1 MRFPK
6 VKRGIAKIY
15 LAEILSLVAII
26 PSTIVMFI
34 PASSKDMLKGDTV
47 TQTAPGVIVIICSV
61 LALLL
66 FIGSA
71 VLGLMGYASAAK
83 EEGNFRNAFFL
94 IIAGA
99 VFMLVANILQSA
111 GVPGFIPYFFTSLSQ
126 LMDLMVTVFTI
137 LGLIRLSVLYND
149 VRMIQK
155 GTALYKL
162 LIFIYVP
169 AVIAHFLASLF
180 SGSVVTALLVAILII
195 ASMILSIVYSVLYMV
210 YLYKANEMLEE

>member
-34 PASSKDMLKGDTV
+34 PASSKDMLKGDTI

-137 LGLIRLSVLYND
+137 LGLIRL
-149 VRMIQK
+149 
-155 GTALYKL
+155 
-162 LIFIYVP
+162 FIYVP

>member
-34 PASSKDMLKGDTV
+34 LASSKDMLKGDTI

-111 GVPGFIPYFFTSLSQ
+111 GVPGFIPYFFTSLS
-126 LMDLMVTVFTI
+126 
-137 LGLIRLSVLYND
+137 VLYND

-162 LIFIYVP
+162 LIVIYVP

-195 ASMILSIVYSVLYMV
+195 ASMILSIVYSVLYMI